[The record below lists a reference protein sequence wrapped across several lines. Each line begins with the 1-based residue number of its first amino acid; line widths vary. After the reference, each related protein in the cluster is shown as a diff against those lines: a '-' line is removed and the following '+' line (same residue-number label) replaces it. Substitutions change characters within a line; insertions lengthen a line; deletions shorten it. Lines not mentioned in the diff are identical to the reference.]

1 MRSRYLRLAAVAAA
15 ILLASWAPGAAPAVT
30 TSTNG
35 VSPTFASIGPLTF
48 NPDGTLFAG
57 DAQSAAIYALDL
69 GKVASSASGA
79 ADVEGL
85 DQKIAALAGTDS
97 AQITITDLAIHPKTK
112 NAYLSVMRGQGTGA
126 TAALF
131 RVDGAGKIDL
141 VAFDAMK
148 YAKVEL
154 PNPPVANPG
163 DRRNPRPQSIT
174 DMAFVDGRLWVAG
187 LSNEE
192 FASKL
197 RAIPYPFSS
206 VDGGTSVE
214 IYHGNHGQLETR
226 SPVFAFLPYSIGGK
240 PHLVAGYTCTPLVK
254 FPIDGLK
261 PGQKIVGTT
270 IAELGNRNR
279 PLDMIAY
286 SKDGREFLLM
296 ANNSRGV
303 MKIPTAPFATAAA
316 ITAPVKDTETAG
328 VPYETIAALKGV
340 EQLDKLDDQ
349 RGLVVAREGSAV
361 SLKAVTLP

>member
-30 TSTNG
+30 TSTDG

-112 NAYLSVMRGQGTGA
+112 NAYLSVMRGQGTSA
-126 TAALF
+126 AAALF

-148 YAKVEL
+148 YSKVEL

>member
-1 MRSRYLRLAAVAAA
+1 MRSRYFRLAAVAAA
-15 ILLASWAPGAAPAVT
+15 VLLSSWAPGAAPAVT
-30 TSTNG
+30 TSING
-35 VSPTFASIGPLTF
+35 VSPTFASIGPLAF

-57 DAQSAAIYALDL
+57 DAQNAAIFALDL
-69 GKVASSASGA
+69 GKASSGASGV

-85 DQKIAALAGTDS
+85 DQKIAALTGTDA
-97 AQITITDLAIHPKTK
+97 AQVAITDLAIHPRTK
-112 NAYLSVMRGQGTGA
+112 NAYVSVMRGQGPGA

-141 VAFDAMK
+141 VSFDAMK
-148 YAKVEL
+148 YARVEL
-154 PNPPVANPG
+154 PNAPVANPG

-174 DMAFVDGRLWVAG
+174 DMAYVDGRLWVAG

-214 IYHGNHGQLETR
+214 IFHGNHGQLETR
-226 SPVFAFLPYSIGGK
+226 SPVFAFVPYSIGGK

-279 PLDMIAY
+279 PLDMIVY
-286 SKDGREFLLM
+286 NKDGAEYILM

-303 MKIPTAPFATAAA
+303 MKIPTAPFATAAP
-316 ITAPVKDTETAG
+316 ITAPVKDSETAG
-328 VPYETIAALKGV
+328 VPYETIASMKGI
-340 EQLDKLDDQ
+340 EQLDRLDDQ
-349 RGLVVAREGSAV
+349 RGLVIAREGTV
-361 SLKAVTLP
+361 VRLKAVALP